1 MCFHRIINYQRCFFL
16 IGILFEPLNHFFFAE
31 VMIMIFQVFGMRGKY
46 YSCAKTVCMQMYTL
60 ESCVIILG
68 YEIALITQQLSV
80 LKGLVQW
87 FLGRHLVQH

>member
-1 MCFHRIINYQRCFFL
+1 
-16 IGILFEPLNHFFFAE
+16 
-31 VMIMIFQVFGMRGKY
+31 
-46 YSCAKTVCMQMYTL
+46 MQMYTL